1 MQRHFATLV
10 VLPSNDDLTAMFST
24 IVTTSVGAQCS
35 SAVQT
40 LLAAVGTLRP
50 CASRALYP

>member
-10 VLPSNDDLTAMFST
+10 VLPSNDDLTDMFST
-24 IVTTSVGAQCS
+24 IVTTSVGTQCS

-40 LLAAVGTLRP
+40 LLAAVGTRPP